1 MREISRP
8 HDAVTSPL
16 TTDLYE
22 LNMIQAYLDR
32 GEDKEAVFEFF
43 VRRLPA
49 RRGFLLAAG
58 LDDALVYLETLRFSA
73 TEIDWLKSTKR
84 FRANLIDYLAAFR
97 FIGDV
102 HGIAEG
108 TVCFSNEPL
117 IRITAPLPMAQL
129 VETRLINIL
138 HFQTMIASKAARMV
152 LAAPGKILSD
162 FGLRTAHGAE
172 AGLFSARAS
181 YIAGF
186 ASAANVLAGERYGI
200 PIVGTMAHSFVQVH
214 GDEMTAFENFARA
227 RPEGVIL
234 LIDTYDT
241 EAGARKVVELAPKLK
256 ADGIA
261 IRGVRIDSGD
271 LGAMAKKVRAI
282 LDAGGLKDVI
292 ILVSGGINEDV
303 LQTMLAAKAPIDGFG
318 IGVNLDAS
326 IDAPSLDCAYK
337 LQEYAGTPRRK
348 LSEGKVTWPGR
359 KQVWRAYDTD
369 GRMRGDILSLEN
381 DTPPGETLI
390 APVMRGG
397 KRLAPAPTLAQIRER
412 AARDLARLP
421 EPLRRLESGTDYF
434 VMISDSA
441 QGSGRADRRQGALRD
456 LWLRLSIGWPRL
468 SA

>member
-1 MREISRP
+1 MTSL
-8 HDAVTSPL
+8 TSPL

-22 LNMIQAYLDR
+22 LNMVQAYLDR

-43 VRRLPA
+43 VRRLPP

-58 LDDALVYLETLRFSA
+58 LDDVLTYLETLRFSSS
-73 TEIDWLKSTKR
+73 EIDWLKSTGR
-84 FRANLIDYLAAFR
+84 FRDNLIDYLAGFR
-97 FIGDV
+97 FSGDV
-102 HGIAEG
+102 HAIAEG
-108 TVCFSNEPL
+108 TVCFPNEPL
-117 IRITAPLPMAQL
+117 IRITAPLPMAQI

-186 ASAANVLAGERYGI
+186 TSAANVLAGERYGI
-200 PIVGTMAHSFVQVH
+200 PVVGTMAHSFVQVH
-214 GDEMTAFENFARA
+214 DDEMTAFDNFARA
-227 RPEGVIL
+227 RPDGVVL

-241 EAGARKVVELAPKLK
+241 EAGARKVVQLAPKLK

-271 LGAMAKKVRAI
+271 LASMSKKVRGI
-282 LDAGGLKDVI
+282 LDAGGLKDTI

-303 LQTMLAAKAPIDGFG
+303 LQPMMAAKAPIDGFG

-337 LQEYAGTPRRK
+337 LQDYAGKPRRK
-348 LSEGKVTWPGR
+348 LSEGKATWPGR
-359 KQVWRAYDTD
+359 KQVWRSYGADK
-369 GRMRGDILSLEN
+369 RMRGDILSLEN
-381 DTPPGETLI
+381 DSQAGETLI

-397 KRLAPAPTLAQIRER
+397 KRLAPAPALAQIREH
-412 AARDLARLP
+412 AARELGKLP
-421 EPLRRLESGTDYF
+421 EPLRKLEAGIDYP
-434 VMISDSA
+434 VEISK
-441 QGSGRADRRQGALRD
+441 ALRALAAQMD
-456 LWLRLSIGWPRL
+456 KKPPS
-468 SA
+468 

>member
-1 MREISRP
+1 MTP
-8 HDAVTSPL
+8 LTSPL

-22 LNMIQAYLDR
+22 LNMVQAYLDR

-43 VRRLPA
+43 VRRLPP

-58 LDDALVYLETLRFSA
+58 LEDVLTYLETLRFSSS
-73 TEIDWLKSTKR
+73 EIDWLKSTGR
-84 FRANLIDYLAAFR
+84 FRGNLIDYLAGFR
-97 FIGDV
+97 FSGDV
-102 HGIAEG
+102 HAIAEG
-108 TVCFSNEPL
+108 TVCFPNEPL
-117 IRITAPLPMAQL
+117 IRITAPLTMAQI

-152 LAAPGKILSD
+152 LAAPGKLLSD

-200 PIVGTMAHSFVQVH
+200 PVVGTMAHSFVQVH
-214 GDEMTAFENFARA
+214 DDEMTAFENFARA
-227 RPEGVIL
+227 RPDGVVL

-241 EAGARKVVELAPKLK
+241 EAGARKVVQLAPKLK

-271 LGAMAKKVRAI
+271 LASMARKVRDI

-303 LQTMLAAKAPIDGFG
+303 LQTMMAARTPIDGFG

-337 LQEYAGTPRRK
+337 LQDYAGKPRRK
-348 LSEGKVTWPGR
+348 LSEGKATWPGR
-359 KQVWRAYDTD
+359 KQVWRSYGADR
-369 GRMRGDILSLEN
+369 RMRGDILSLEN
-381 DTPPGETLI
+381 DSQAGETLI

-397 KRLAPAPTLAQIRER
+397 KRLAPAPTLAQIREHATR
-412 AARDLARLP
+412 ELGKLP
-421 EPLRRLESGTDYF
+421 EPLRKLEAGMEYP
-434 VMISDSA
+434 VEISK
-441 QGSGRADRRQGALRD
+441 ALRALAAQMD
-456 LWLRLSIGWPRL
+456 KKPLG
-468 SA
+468 

>member
-1 MREISRP
+1 MTP
-8 HDAVTSPL
+8 LTSPL

-22 LNMIQAYLDR
+22 LNMVQAYLDR

-43 VRRLPA
+43 VRRLPP

-58 LDDALVYLETLRFSA
+58 LEDVLTYLETLRFSSS
-73 TEIDWLKSTKR
+73 EIDWLKSTGR
-84 FRANLIDYLAAFR
+84 FRGNLIDYLAGFR
-97 FIGDV
+97 FSGDV
-102 HGIAEG
+102 HAIAEG
-108 TVCFSNEPL
+108 TICFPNEPL
-117 IRITAPLPMAQL
+117 IRITAPLMMAQI

-152 LAAPGKILSD
+152 LAAPGKLLSD

-200 PIVGTMAHSFVQVH
+200 PVVGTMAHSFVQVH
-214 GDEMTAFENFARA
+214 DDEMAAFENFARA
-227 RPEGVIL
+227 RPDGVVL

-241 EAGARKVVELAPKLK
+241 EAGARKVVQLAPKLK

-271 LGAMAKKVRAI
+271 LASMARKVRDI

-303 LQTMLAAKAPIDGFG
+303 LQTMMAARTPIDGFG

-337 LQEYAGTPRRK
+337 LQDYAGKPRRK
-348 LSEGKVTWPGR
+348 LSEGKATWPGR
-359 KQVWRAYDTD
+359 KQVWRSYGADR
-369 GRMRGDILSLEN
+369 RMRGDILSLEN
-381 DTPPGETLI
+381 DSQAGETLI

-397 KRLAPAPTLAQIRER
+397 KRLAPAPTLAQIREHATR
-412 AARDLARLP
+412 ELGKLP
-421 EPLRRLESGTDYF
+421 EPLRKLEGGMEYP
-434 VMISDSA
+434 VEISK
-441 QGSGRADRRQGALRD
+441 ALRALAAQMD
-456 LWLRLSIGWPRL
+456 KKPLG
-468 SA
+468 